1 MIARVERA
9 LRCAFNKRAQKRA
22 LHLERFATE
31 TSLVRV
37 RHMENGKSNPVCS
50 KTPSPSAGG
59 RLFSAARRATF
70 SAPTSRKRLHLM
82 RSETG
87 IFLLVFSTHAPHQGA
102 FSRLPCSPRLCGER
116 EKTGNGAATQG
127 SAGAPPWATNISP
140 LTGLGQTLSHFDSW
154 LLTSCCTQRCSSP
167 RSQGYQGPEPLAS

>member
-102 FSRLPCSPRLCGER
+102 FSRLPCSPRLRGER
-116 EKTGNGAATQG
+116 EKTGNGVANPGFRWRSTLGYSYFAPTG
-127 SAGAPPWATNISP
+127 AWTKHSAVSTAVACGARDIKGGA
-140 LTGLGQTLSHFDSW
+140 
-154 LLTSCCTQRCSSP
+154 
-167 RSQGYQGPEPLAS
+167 LA